1 MSILTL
7 DNQEQPKTIQNNPR
21 QSKMKPALPVRITNR
36 FPDHHAPDMLTP
48 APGAT
53 AMLKKST
60 TNPTGVQE
68 QIE

>member
-1 MSILTL
+1 
-7 DNQEQPKTIQNNPR
+7 
-21 QSKMKPALPVRITNR
+21 MKSALPVRITKR

-60 TNPTGVQE
+60 TNPTGIQE
-68 QIE
+68 RIK